1 MNTLQGIATILY
13 HQDPVTGFE
22 AYSVY
27 PVDLPANLILNDL
40 RKWSITF
47 CFPFNHS
54 QEGEIIELGINHA
67 YSSNPKIFIDP
78 ERWPI
83 NIGNLPCNFDLT
95 FFEEKGDW
103 EAPWAHHRR
112 FTLEFTLTNQG

>member
-1 MNTLQGIATILY
+1 MISRKIELGL
-13 HQDPVTGFE
+13 DFE
-22 AYSVY
+22 YT
-27 PVDLPANLILNDL
+27 PLNFIKEYISL
-40 RKWSITF
+40 FTAKK
-47 CFPFNHS
+47 
-54 QEGEIIELGINHA
+54 GETIELGINHA

-78 ERWPI
+78 ERGPI